1 MKENSQN
8 QIELLLNK
16 IYQEPDLGEELFEYV
31 NPYVLKTYALLK
43 TDSFNKDRNEQSCFK
58 NKEDFMTA
66 ESILF
71 KDLPGIVEVYTHLP
85 LKYRNEHKLKTG
97 KTHRDTLLDSIQKL
111 VNKLKEL
118 DYLQYEEKDTEAIV
132 KSKLIDQKY
141 GQNNIINLSSELCGE
156 PEPELKFQSN
166 FNWNMFKK
174 TLPTVKQED
183 LSKVLK
189 NPMQNVDGYINNKEH
204 RIKVQE
210 GEIKYQVK
218 DKMKHFMAGVYQV
231 STKMLKETKKVGKKI
246 IAKHSGKIVLV
257 GAVSGVVWFVSYMNA
272 GYHAYNTFED
282 SMKYVG
288 AGSDQL
294 REINL
299 KVLNELSKKDKNF
312 KYTLGPNKELIFIE
326 IKADKRNCEH
336 VLGNIEMNYP
346 QSNLPYRV
354 NDILLNAKDK
364 TTDEVKEAICSLD
377 KDNKI
382 NAAFY
387 TKKR

>member
-1 MKENSQN
+1 
-8 QIELLLNK
+8 
-16 IYQEPDLGEELFEYV
+16 
-31 NPYVLKTYALLK
+31 
-43 TDSFNKDRNEQSCFK
+43 
-58 NKEDFMTA
+58 
-66 ESILF
+66 
-71 KDLPGIVEVYTHLP
+71 
-85 LKYRNEHKLKTG
+85 
-97 KTHRDTLLDSIQKL
+97 
-111 VNKLKEL
+111 
-118 DYLQYEEKDTEAIV
+118 
-132 KSKLIDQKY
+132 
-141 GQNNIINLSSELCGE
+141 
-156 PEPELKFQSN
+156 
-166 FNWNMFKK
+166 MFKK

>member
-43 TDSFNKDRNEQSCFK
+43 TERFNKDRDEQSCFK
-58 NKEDFMTA
+58 NKEDFMVA

-71 KDLPGIVEVYTHLP
+71 KDLPGIVEVYTNLP

-156 PEPELKFQSN
+156 PEYDTKFQSN

-189 NPMQNVDGYINNKEH
+189 NPMQNMDGYINSKEH
-204 RIKVQE
+204 MIKVQE

-218 DKMKHFMAGVYQV
+218 DKMKHFMAGVYQA
-231 STKMLKETKKVGKKI
+231 STKMLKETKRIGKKV
-246 IAKHSGKIVLV
+246 IANHSGKIVLIS
-257 GAVSGVVWFVSYMNA
+257 AVSGVVWFVSYMNA
-272 GYHAYNTFED
+272 GYHAYGTFED

-288 AGSDQL
+288 ASSDQL
-294 REINL
+294 RDINL
-299 KVLNELSKKDKNF
+299 KVLNELAKKDKNF
-312 KYTLGPNKELIFIE
+312 KYSLSPNKELVFIE

-336 VLGNIEMNYP
+336 VLSNIEMNYEH
-346 QSNLPYRV
+346 SNLPYRV

-377 KDNKI
+377 KDNKV